1 MITVEKAIQIISQ
14 NIKQSSCFEE
24 VNVSEARNQV
34 LFEDIKSPMDMPP
47 FRQSAMDGYA
57 IAASSGLDAGTVYSV
72 IGEAAAGAP
81 FAGDLGPA
89 EAIRIFTGAYLCT
102 GADTIL
108 IQEEIETRPDGQISI
123 TQTARA
129 EQFVRPQG
137 LDFSTGNRLLPAGK
151 CLTARDIA
159 LAALAGCSTL
169 MVRKRPHIG
178 ILSSGDELVSPGERP
193 QTGQLIN
200 SNSLFLHQLVTLSG
214 GIAIDL
220 GIIRD
225 TPGALIT
232 AVKAAGPLDLLVTTG
247 GASVGDHDHIVSDI
261 MAADGGQI
269 DFWKIA
275 MRPGKPL
282 IFGKIG
288 NTPLLGLPGNP
299 VSASV
304 CGLVFLQPA
313 LRSMLSA
320 SLTLAQ
326 PSATLATPL
335 PENDRR
341 QDYLRACFITQDDG
355 SLAVTPA
362 PQQDSSMLQTFTHA
376 DCLIIRP
383 PHAPAAPDG
392 TIVPILPFPAGI

>member
-1 MITVEKAIQIISQ
+1 MISIHEALAIINQHQYTAKAIEMSLDRCLNFTLAADVFSLIS
-14 NIKQSSCFEE
+14 
-24 VNVSEARNQV
+24 
-34 LFEDIKSPMDMPP
+34 MPP

-159 LAALAGCSTL
+159 LAALAGCSKL
-169 MVRKRPHIG
+169 IVRKRPHIG

-225 TPGALIT
+225 TPGALIK

-299 VSASV
+299 VSAGV

-326 PSATLATPL
+326 PSATLASPL

-362 PQQDSSMLQTFTHA
+362 SQQDSSMLQTFTHA

>member
-1 MITVEKAIQIISQ
+1 MPVAEALAQICENLPPLPSEP
-14 NIKQSSCFEE
+14 C
-24 VNVSEARNQV
+24 NVTEARGRY
-34 LFEDIKSPMDMPP
+34 LAEDVVAGLSHPAAHI
-47 FRQSAMDGYA
+47 SAMDGYA

-299 VSASV
+299 VSAGV

-383 PHAPAAPDG
+383 PHAPVAPNG
-392 TIVPILPFPAGI
+392 TIVPILPFPVGI

>member
-1 MITVEKAIQIISQ
+1 MPVAEALAQICENLPLLPSEP
-14 NIKQSSCFEE
+14 C
-24 VNVSEARNQV
+24 NVTEARGRY
-34 LFEDIKSPMDMPP
+34 LAEDVVAAFAHPAAHI
-47 FRQSAMDGYA
+47 SAMDGFA

-72 IGEAAAGAP
+72 IGEAAAGTP

-123 TQTARA
+123 TQTARTG
-129 EQFVRPQG
+129 QFIRQQG
-137 LDFSTGNRLLPAGK
+137 LDFTTGNRLLPAGK
-151 CLTARDIA
+151 CLTVRDIA

-178 ILSSGDELVSPGERP
+178 ILSSGDELVSPGELP

-214 GIAIDL
+214 GIAVDL

-225 TPGALIT
+225 KPGALIT

-247 GASVGDHDHIVSDI
+247 GASVGDHDHIASDI

-299 VSASV
+299 VSAGV

-313 LRSMLSA
+313 LCSMLGA

-326 PSATLATPL
+326 PSAALATPL

-341 QDYLRACFITQDDG
+341 QDYLRACFVTQDDG

-362 PQQDSSMLQTFTHA
+362 PRQDSSMLQTFTHA

-383 PHAPAAPDG
+383 PHAPATADG
-392 TIVPILPFPAGI
+392 TIVPILLFPAGI

>member
-1 MITVEKAIQIISQ
+1 
-14 NIKQSSCFEE
+14 
-24 VNVSEARNQV
+24 
-34 LFEDIKSPMDMPP
+34 
-47 FRQSAMDGYA
+47 MDGYA

-151 CLTARDIA
+151 CLAARDIA

-299 VSASV
+299 VSAGV

-362 PQQDSSMLQTFTHA
+362 SQQDSSMLQTFTHA

>member
-1 MITVEKAIQIISQ
+1 MPVAGALAQICENLPPLPSEPC
-14 NIKQSSCFEE
+14 S
-24 VNVSEARNQV
+24 VTEARGRY
-34 LFEDIKSPMDMPP
+34 LAEDIVAGLTHPADHI
-47 FRQSAMDGYA
+47 SAMDGYA

-108 IQEEIETRPDGQISI
+108 IQEEIEARPDGQISV
-123 TQTARA
+123 TQTARVG
-129 EQFVRPQG
+129 QFVRPQG
-137 LDFSTGNRLLPAGK
+137 LDFFTGNRLLPAGK

-159 LAALAGCSTL
+159 LAALAGCSKLT
-169 MVRKRPHIG
+169 VRKRPHIG
-178 ILSSGDELVSPGERP
+178 ILSSGDELVSPGECP

-214 GIAIDL
+214 GIAVDL

-299 VSASV
+299 VSAGV

-313 LRSMLSA
+313 LRSMLGS
-320 SLTLAQ
+320 SLTLVQ
-326 PSATLATPL
+326 PSAKLAKAL

-341 QDYLRACFITQDDG
+341 QDYLRACFITHDDG

-383 PHAPAAPDG
+383 PHAPAAPYG
-392 TIVPILPFPAGI
+392 TIVPILTFPAGI

>member
-1 MITVEKAIQIISQ
+1 MPVAEALAQICENLPQ
-14 NIKQSSCFEE
+14 LPYEPC
-24 VNVSEARNQV
+24 NVTEARGRY
-34 LFEDIKSPMDMPP
+34 LAEDVVAELTHPAAHI
-47 FRQSAMDGYA
+47 SAMDGYA

-123 TQTARA
+123 TQTARTG
-129 EQFVRPQG
+129 QFVRSQG
-137 LDFSTGNRLLPAGK
+137 LDFTTGNPLLPAGK

-159 LAALAGCSTL
+159 LAALAGCSKL
-169 MVRKRPHIG
+169 MVRKRPNIG

-214 GIAIDL
+214 GIAVDL

-232 AVKAAGPLDLLVTTG
+232 AVKVADPLDLLVTTG

-261 MAADGGQI
+261 MEADGGQI

-282 IFGKIG
+282 IFGTIG
-288 NTPLLGLPGNP
+288 NMPLLGLPGNP
-299 VSASV
+299 VSAGV

-313 LRSMLSA
+313 LRSMLGTN
-320 SLTLAQ
+320 LTLAQ
-326 PSATLATPL
+326 PSASLVTPL

-362 PQQDSSMLQTFTHA
+362 PRQDSSMLQTFTHA